1 MPKIAQSNRTN
12 GHMVFEDPR
21 PGNAT
26 IYLQTH
32 AHEMTSLSPLFGK
45 YLSTDTDGSNV
56 APQGHPGTTS
66 ESLTQF
72 GADLVGHDGSMLQLT
87 KDTLHVYHSENTSSN
102 NPYEIY
108 VFSFCSV
115 ASSTNIPICAFFL
128 SLGVTFLSNVF
139 INGVVLFGPIS

>member
-45 YLSTDTDGSNV
+45 YLSTDTDGSNID
-56 APQGHPGTTS
+56 PQGYPGTLSADIT
-66 ESLTQF
+66 
-72 GADLVGHDGSMLQLT
+72 AHAVDLVGHDGSMLQLT
-87 KDTLHVYHSENTSSN
+87 KDTIHVYHSENTAGN
-102 NPYEIY
+102 NRLHNIRFLGYLLPIISQIY
-108 VFSFCSV
+108 FPC
-115 ASSTNIPICAFFL
+115 
-128 SLGVTFLSNVF
+128 
-139 INGVVLFGPIS
+139 